1 MECPNCKSTSNTANY
16 ARPSVNFGVVNLY
29 PRIDYYSCDDC
40 GVMFKPVQKKENTWQ
55 GLIYEL
61 Y

>member
-40 GVMFKPVQKKENTWQ
+40 GVMFKPVQKKENT
-55 GLIYEL
+55 
-61 Y
+61 